1 MSKKPTP
8 YPHDKPHQQPHQTPI
23 VLMGGMAFSLAELLD
38 LPAGQEGAENNPEVM
53 AKIQAWLDK
62 KEKAHDQAQKRK
74 RRTPGRRK

>member
-1 MSKKPTP
+1 MDNKE
-8 YPHDKPHQQPHQTPI
+8 DKPNQQPQAPI
-23 VLMGGMAFSLAELLD
+23 VLMGGMAFSLAELL
-38 LPAGQEGAENNPEVM
+38 EAENNPEVM